1 MMQPVSQGNSAMVKP
16 QDVLPKSDYRNYRNV
31 RAVATLFVLLGSVFV
46 LGGLVVLFNPPP
58 GNDRLLAQIW
68 GAVAVVLGGSG
79 IWGGRATLRG
89 DPRRAPWIYLM
100 AAFYVLVFPL
110 GTLFSLVLFLGLS
123 RYLKSMQQLRA
134 ASAT

>member
-1 MMQPVSQGNSAMVKP
+1 MLKP
-16 QDVLPKSDYRNYRNV
+16 QEVLSKSDYRNYRNV

-58 GNDRLLAQIW
+58 GGDRVQAQIW
-68 GAVAVVLGGSG
+68 GVVATVLGISG
-79 IWGGRATLRG
+79 IWGGWATRRG
-89 DPRRAPWIYLM
+89 NPQQAPWIYLM

-123 RYLKSMQQLRA
+123 RYLKSVEQLRA
-134 ASAT
+134 ASVS